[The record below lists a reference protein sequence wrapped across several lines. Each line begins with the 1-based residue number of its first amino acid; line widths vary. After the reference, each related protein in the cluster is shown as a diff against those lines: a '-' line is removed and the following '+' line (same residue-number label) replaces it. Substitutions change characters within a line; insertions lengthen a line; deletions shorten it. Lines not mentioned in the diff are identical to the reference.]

1 MALDNLAGHETGLCL
16 HGCGACR
23 MQFMPVRME
32 MQDWKS
38 AGKMH
43 ATQFRQQVL
52 LDAWALG
59 LAGCPCP
66 KLHVGAGAKVGK
78 RVAQAAEV
86 RRGVPVWQACMKSL
100 DDDGLFQERY
110 MREALQK
117 FCEDHICDNRPI
129 RIQLSRPNTNPRVL
143 ERINPCRPNHLP
155 GGYMQR
161 WFCWQ
166 VLA

>member
-1 MALDNLAGHETGLCL
+1 
-16 HGCGACR
+16 

-59 LAGCPCP
+59 LAPCP
-66 KLHVGAGAKVGK
+66 KLYVGTGAKVGK
-78 RVAQAAEV
+78 HVAQASEV

-100 DDDGLFQERY
+100 DDTVY
-110 MREALQK
+110 SK
-117 FCEDHICDNRPI
+117 NVI
-129 RIQLSRPNTNPRVL
+129 
-143 ERINPCRPNHLP
+143 
-155 GGYMQR
+155 
-161 WFCWQ
+161 
-166 VLA
+166 